1 MRRLLTV
8 AGHPDG
14 ETFLEP
20 TVLTPVPVE
29 PDYQTLAVPQAPV
42 LYLLLDASPEEAL
55 KQNMLLS
62 TSDTVVSLRLFRSLT
77 AREEHLLSMKST
89 DS

>member
-1 MRRLLTV
+1 MRVRRLLTV

-29 PDYQTLAVPQAPV
+29 PDDQALAVPQAPV

-62 TSDTVVSLRLFRSLT
+62 TSDTVGSSLRLFRSPE
-77 AREEHLLSMKST
+77 A
-89 DS
+89 